1 MVLDWIA
8 PVFEHAEVRRLAERL
23 ASGRE
28 TYARIAGGNAST
40 VSAVVAALVSKLDRN
55 QTKAPPPPHSPA
67 HRWGSGQAKRGE
79 GTEQDPHPGPP
90 PHPSAGLRTGSRGRE
105 QSPPIL
111 LVTAHIDDADEA
123 VEELGGMGIAAR
135 LFPAL
140 EVLPGET
147 GVNPE
152 LLGQRLELVRL
163 LIDDA
168 PPPVI
173 VAPIHALMQ
182 AVPEAGRLGSL
193 CLNLRVGQTQPTG
206 ALLAWLEE
214 AGYLRVPSLE
224 GPGQFSV
231 RGGLVDIYP
240 AGRGDDTPPV
250 RLDFFGD
257 EIESISEV
265 DPDTLATDRRI
276 NEVQIVGATVSALLG
291 DEGGTLLTR
300 HLSEDAIVVLHEL
313 MEVTE
318 QGRGYY
324 ERAMSGG
331 AVYGPPAVLAD
342 LRRFTYL
349 QIDQHPVGATD
360 PDATIDLPVE
370 SLPPFAEE
378 AKEAVRELVE
388 MAAGDS
394 RVIVLCSSESERQR
408 FRELVADAAPDG
420 VGEIES
426 VVSYLHRGF
435 VWVDEHDH
443 RIALVPYHELLH
455 RYHIRRS
462 TKRLR
467 AGRAMDA
474 FLEIAPG
481 DYVVHRDHGIA
492 KFVELATLKID
503 RVDGRRNEDATPR
516 EYLTLEFAGGTR
528 LHVPLTRI
536 DLVQK
541 YIGGFDGKP
550 PLSHMGGKKW
560 GRQKEQVSEAVRDLA
575 AEMLRIQAARQHV
588 PGIRY
593 PGDTTWQKQF
603 EAEFPYEET
612 PDQLASI
619 AEIKKDMHGDRPMD
633 RLLCGDVG
641 FGKTELAIRAA
652 FKAAEYGKQVAILV
666 PTTVLAEQHYHTFR
680 GRFADYPFRIEV
692 ISRFQTGKQSRAII
706 KGLREGTVDVIIGT
720 HRLLSKDVKFAD
732 LGLVVIDEE
741 QRFGVEHKQRLL
753 QFRLTADVLTLSA
766 TPIPRTL
773 HMSMLGLR
781 DISSLTTAPT
791 DRRAVVTEVIPW
803 NDRRLAQAIRR
814 ELARE
819 GQVFFVHNRVH
830 NIKSIADQVQRMAPD
845 ARIIIGHGQMPDR
858 ELEKVMIKFIRHEAD
873 ILVCTTI
880 IESGIDISSANT
892 MFINEATNFGLADLH
907 QLRGRVGRSKH
918 RAYCYLL
925 LPRDKTVTSVAARR
939 LRAIEEFSMLGAGFK
954 IAMRDLEIRGAGNLL
969 GAEQSGHI
977 AAVGYEMYCHLLET
991 AVKGLKREPDLRP
1004 VETEVELDLEASIP
1018 KSYIPADLRRMEAYR
1033 RISQARSLED
1043 LAKVQ
1048 SDLVDAY
1055 GTLPATTEM
1064 LFRLTEVR
1072 VLAAMTGVRALVRHE
1087 SDLIFRTAQAA
1098 RLAEAMQG
1106 VPGTVRL
1113 VDAVGDTP
1121 AEVYYRPNRAASEPG
1136 TLLSILK
1143 KRLKMLASEMV
1154 VAVV

>member
-1 MVLDWIA
+1 MPAPLDHLGLDQEKMDWLRDLSQH
-8 PVFEHAEVRRLAERL
+8 ETMRQLAARL

-28 TYARIAGGNAST
+28 TYVRIPGGNAST
-40 VSAVVAALVSKLDRN
+40 VSAVVAAITRQSVRRDAEALRSGARAGHRQRLVSL
-55 QTKAPPPPHSPA
+55 S
-67 HRWGSGQAKRGE
+67 E
-79 GTEQDPHPGPP
+79 GPHPGPP
-90 PHPSAGLRTGSRGRE
+90 PQSRGRE
-105 QSPPIL
+105 QDLPIL
-111 LVTAHIDDADEA
+111 LITAHIDDADEA
-123 VEELGGMGIAAR
+123 VDELAALGVAAR

-152 LLGQRLELVRL
+152 LLGQRLEIVRL
-163 LIDDA
+163 LIDGA

-173 VAPIHALMQ
+173 VAPIHSLMQ
-182 AVPEAGRLGSL
+182 AVPTAERLGSL
-193 CLNLRVGQTQPTG
+193 CLSLRAGQTQPVG
-206 ALLAWLEE
+206 NLLAWLEE
-214 AGYLRVPSLE
+214 AGYQRVAALD

-231 RGGLVDIYP
+231 RGGLVDISP

-257 EIESISEV
+257 EIERISEI
-265 DPDTLATDRRI
+265 DPDTLASDRRLD
-276 NEVQIVGATVSALLG
+276 EVQIVGATVKALLS
-291 DEGGTLLTR
+291 DEGGTLLSKY
-300 HLSEDAIVVLHEL
+300 LPEDSVVVLHEL

-324 ERAMSGG
+324 ERATSGG
-331 AVYGPPAVLAD
+331 AVFGPPAVLAD
-342 LRRFTYL
+342 LRRFTYV
-349 QIDQHPVGATD
+349 QIDAHGLGATD

-370 SLPPFAEE
+370 SLPPFADE

-388 MAAGDS
+388 MS
-394 RVIVLCSSESERQR
+394 RGEARIIVFCISEGERQR
-408 FRELVADAAPDG
+408 FRELLADAAPDG

-435 VWVDEHDH
+435 IWAGEE
-443 RIALVPYHELLH
+443 RRRLALVPYHELLH
-455 RYHIRRS
+455 RYHVRRGS
-462 TKRLR
+462 KRLR

-492 KFVELATLKID
+492 KFVELAMLRID
-503 RVDGRRNEDATPR
+503 RTDGRRNDKAPER

-541 YIGGFDGKP
+541 YVGGFEGKP
-550 PLSHMGGKKW
+550 PLSHMGGLKW
-560 GRQKEQVSEAVRDLA
+560 SRQKEQVSAAVRDLA

-593 PGDTTWQKQF
+593 PNDTAWQKQF

-612 PDQLASI
+612 PDQLASLS
-619 AEIKKDMHGDRPMD
+619 EIKKDMHGDRPMD

-652 FKAAEYGKQVAILV
+652 FKAAEYGKQVAVLV
-666 PTTVLAEQHYHTFR
+666 PTTVLAEQHYRTFR
-680 GRFADYPFRIEV
+680 QRFADYPFRVEV
-692 ISRFQTGKQSRAII
+692 ISRFQSGQRSRAILRD
-706 KGLREGTVDVIIGT
+706 LREGRVDVIIGT

-732 LGLVVIDEE
+732 LGLVVVDEE

-803 NDRRLAQAIRR
+803 NEKRLAQAIAR

-830 NIKSIADQVQRMAPD
+830 NIQSVADQVQKMAPG
-845 ARIIIGHGQMPDR
+845 ARVIIGHGQMPDR
-858 ELEKVMIKFIRHEAD
+858 ELEEVMIRFIRHEAD
-873 ILVCTTI
+873 ILVSTTI
-880 IESGIDISSANT
+880 IESGIDIPSANT
-892 MFINEATNFGLADLH
+892 MFINEATTFGLADLH

-925 LPRDKTVTSVAARR
+925 LPRDKAVTSVAARR

-977 AAVGYEMYCHLLET
+977 AAVGYEMYCHLLES
-991 AVKGLKREPDLRP
+991 AVKDLKHEPDLRP
-1004 VETEVELDLEASIP
+1004 VETEIELDIDAAIP
-1018 KSYIPADLRRMEAYR
+1018 RSFISADLRRMEAYR
-1033 RISQARSLED
+1033 RISQARSLAE
-1043 LAKVQ
+1043 LAKVRN
-1048 SDLVDAY
+1048 DLIDAY
-1055 GTLPATTEM
+1055 GSLPATTET
-1064 LFRLTEVR
+1064 LLHLTEVR
-1072 VLAAMTGVRALVRHE
+1072 ILAAIGGVRSLVRHE
-1087 SDLIFRTAQAA
+1087 RDLIFKARDAQ
-1098 RLAEAMQG
+1098 RIFDAMEG
-1106 VPGTVRL
+1106 APGTVRL
-1113 VDAVGDTP
+1113 VSGAGGDE
-1121 AEVYYRPNRAASEPG
+1121 AQVYYRPTPAAREPA
-1136 TLLSILK
+1136 TLLSVLK
-1143 KRLKMLASEMV
+1143 KRLESLSAGPVMAG
-1154 VAVV
+1154 

>member
-1 MVLDWIA
+1 MDWLG
-8 PVFEHAEVRRLAERL
+8 PVSAHESINALARRLA
-23 ASGRE
+23 AGRE
-28 TYARIAGGNAST
+28 TYARIPGGNAST
-40 VSAVVAALVSKLDRN
+40 VSAVAACLVQDST
-55 QTKAPPPPHSPA
+55 QEATKHLHAGPSPHPPA
-67 HRWGSGQAKRGE
+67 RR
-79 GTEQDPHPGPP
+79 GTESRR
-90 PHPSAGLRTGSRGRE
+90 SAP
-105 QSPPIL
+105 SPPVL

-123 VEELGGMGIAAR
+123 VEELRGLGLAPR

-163 LIDDA
+163 LSDGQT
-168 PPPVI
+168 PEVI

-182 AVPEAGRLGSL
+182 AVPEAERLGSL
-193 CLNLRVGQTQPTG
+193 CLNLRAGQTQPTG
-206 ALLAWLEE
+206 ALLAWLEG
-214 AGYLRVPSLE
+214 AGYLRVPALD
-224 GPGQFSV
+224 GPGQFAV
-231 RGGLVDIYP
+231 RGGLIDIYP

-257 EIESISEV
+257 EIEAISEV

-276 NEVQIVGATVSALLG
+276 DEVQIVGATVSALLSE
-291 DEGGTLLTR
+291 EGGTLLTR
-300 HLSEDAIVVLHEL
+300 HLPDDTMVILHEL

-324 ERAMSGG
+324 ERAISGG
-331 AVYGPPAVLAD
+331 AVFGPPAVLAD

-349 QIDQHPVGATD
+349 QIDAHPIGATD

-370 SLPPFAEE
+370 SLPPFAED

-388 MAAGDS
+388 MAAGRD
-394 RVIVLCSSESERQR
+394 RVVVLCNSESERQR
-408 FRELVADAAPDG
+408 FRELVADAAPQD

-435 VWVDEHDH
+435 VWRQDGDQ
-443 RIALVPYHELLH
+443 RLALVPYHELLH

-492 KFVELATLKID
+492 RFVELATLRIN
-503 RVDGRRNEDATPR
+503 RTDGRRNDNAPAR
-516 EYLTLEFAGGTR
+516 EYLTLEFAGATR

-541 YIGGFDGKP
+541 YVGGFDGKP

-560 GRQKEQVSEAVRDLA
+560 TRQKEQVSEAVRDLA

-593 PGDTTWQKQF
+593 PNDTAWQKQF

-612 PDQLASI
+612 PDQLAAM
-619 AEIKKDMHGDRPMD
+619 AEIKKDMHSDRPMD

-666 PTTVLAEQHYHTFR
+666 PTTVLAEQHHQTFR
-680 GRFADYPFRIEV
+680 QRFADYPFRVEV
-692 ISRFQTGKQSRAII
+692 ISRFQSAKRSKEIVR
-706 KGLREGTVDVIIGT
+706 GLREGTVDVIIGT
-720 HRLLSKDVKFAD
+720 HRLLSKDVKFAE

-803 NDRRLAQAIRR
+803 NDRRLAQAISR
-814 ELARE
+814 ELARQ

-830 NIKSIADQVQRMAPD
+830 NIRSIADQVQRMAPE
-845 ARIIIGHGQMPDR
+845 ARILIGHGQMPDR

-873 ILVCTTI
+873 VLVCTTI
-880 IESGIDISSANT
+880 IESGIDIASANT

-925 LPRDKTVTSVAARR
+925 LPRDKSVTSVAARR

-991 AVKGLKREPDLRP
+991 AVKDLKREPDLRP
-1004 VETEVELDLEASIP
+1004 VETEIELDIEASIP

-1043 LAKVQ
+1043 LAKVH

-1055 GTLPATTEM
+1055 GSMPATAET

-1072 VLAAMTGVRALVRHE
+1072 VLAAMAGVRALVRHE
-1087 SDLIFRTAQAA
+1087 NDLIFRAA
-1098 RLAEAMQG
+1098 GAGRLAEALQG

-1113 VDAVGDTP
+1113 VDAGDAP
-1121 AEVYYRPNRAASEPG
+1121 AEVYYRPSDAASEPG
-1136 TLLSILK
+1136 TLLSVLK
-1143 KRLKMLASEMV
+1143 RRLQAFTGEA
-1154 VAVV
+1154 VAV